1 LIFFRRLFTP
11 TGSPASSNYTLT
23 DRKFGLD
30 YIANPRKPV
39 DPLTVKLIAENPQNQ
54 YNLVCNILMEVCGCE
69 DADKLNDIAV
79 LCCEFTAQCNSL
91 SGEWL
96 AAFVALTNAGS
107 APCYVDLLQHVV
119 ISDETVYG
127 RLGTFAAILIARHC
141 FNLQSFLVSVAIPS
155 LLSTWEQVRDDRS
168 CSVSVLRPMR
178 V

>member
-1 LIFFRRLFTP
+1 M
-11 TGSPASSNYTLT
+11 GSQVGSTFSLT

-39 DPLTVKLIAENPQNQ
+39 DPLTVKLLSENPQNQ

-69 DADKLNDIAV
+69 DPEKLNDIAV

-96 AAFVALTNAGS
+96 GAFVALTNAGS
-107 APCYVDLLQHVV
+107 SAGYTDLLQHVS
-119 ISDETVYG
+119 ISDETIYG
-127 RLGTFAAILIARHC
+127 RLGTFATILIARHC

-168 CSVSVLRPMR
+168 CLVSLNYFI
-178 V
+178 